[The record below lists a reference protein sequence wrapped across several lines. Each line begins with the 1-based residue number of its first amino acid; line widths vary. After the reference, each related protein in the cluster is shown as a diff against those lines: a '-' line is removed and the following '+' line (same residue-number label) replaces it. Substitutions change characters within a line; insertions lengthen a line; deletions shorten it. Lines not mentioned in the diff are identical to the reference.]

1 MNYTE
6 RKCKMDL
13 VCRSCNDATESFACL
28 GGSKG
33 GWGAQDLGER
43 GPEFS
48 RVCHGKSFQ
57 HPVRGTGNPL
67 L

>member
-6 RKCKMDL
+6 RKCKMAL
-13 VCRSCNDATESFACL
+13 VCRSCNDATEIFAFL

-33 GWGAQDLGER
+33 SGGPRTWGEEVLRLAESAIGRASNPLW
-43 GPEFS
+43 
-48 RVCHGKSFQ
+48 
-57 HPVRGTGNPL
+57 GTGNSL